1 MGLWEVETEETEDGT
16 VVEDGRIEDTQTP
29 PPLGHGDALPLAS
42 RLGSSLS
49 PRTLSSE
56 FWSAQ
61 LSLPFSAAALSL
73 SLSTGARLAAGL
85 SLTLLHRTPQNQ
97 ADFNGLALN
106 PLLACSARLSPR
118 LAFRCHLPIPST
130 LSPSI
135 PSFISTVLDT
145 RVITVTMSVSVNPRR
160 RTPVTRPESPAGTG
174 LTLKTNSLRK
184 GATFHSPT
192 SPTSSMDDALT
203 AAPPS
208 LRRSQTNLD
217 DVVDAHCRRMAL
229 IVDDIDK
236 SLANINLVSPKT
248 KSFRDDSLPVPRG
261 FLNLPVV
268 DPAMAKEKSK
278 ETERRILRPRTRRSS
293 RHHESDSGLGTSVAP
308 TTETEPATTAS
319 KKASA
324 ITRSAANTSSATMEK
339 LPALSSKAVNRIHE
353 HVLRPLRA
361 KPALKDFEPIVLD
374 IPRRIREKEII
385 CLRDLEKTLIFMAPI
400 RQYAG
405 QLAAAKETG
414 SDAAEMDVDP
424 YDIRSQ
430 LIPHST
436 NLFRRTDEIKLF
448 GGIADNGRP
457 AELIRI
463 RKDGK
468 AISMATGLEVDL
480 DDPKSPIQMK
490 RSLSQQLED
499 DEEIMRSMARRKKN
513 ASPEELAPKKCREPG
528 CNKEFKRPCD
538 LTKHEKTHSRPWKCP
553 VTSCK
558 YHNYG
563 WPTEK
568 EMDRHHNDKHSSAP
582 PMYECLYKPCP
593 YKSKRESNCKQH
605 MEKAHGWQYV
615 RTKTNGK
622 KPSSVAGSVAQST
635 PLLNQMPTP
644 STSSAATPPA
654 PLDQAQQFNF
664 NDPLLAP
671 MHPIGPV
678 GDFASHIDGMEFPSY
693 ISDEEFDQM
702 VGQGGFDGQMDLEM
716 SLSPS
721 DHNTP
726 ATEISTG
733 PYIYQDG
740 PDFTVNEDI
749 YGAHAQIP
757 TPDRAVFAQKELD
770 MAFPIYQPVPACQ
783 PQIVPAQTAPHISP
797 IGQGNAMLFT
807 LNSLAEV
814 DEGFE
819 DNYTGGGNEFCGND
833 FQLFPAN
840 NVTKMYEPL
849 FGEVPSAGLGYSQAS
864 QDPFQSIDWNLD
876 YQNFQ
881 SQ

>member
-1 MGLWEVETEETEDGT
+1 
-16 VVEDGRIEDTQTP
+16 
-29 PPLGHGDALPLAS
+29 
-42 RLGSSLS
+42 
-49 PRTLSSE
+49 
-56 FWSAQ
+56 
-61 LSLPFSAAALSL
+61 
-73 SLSTGARLAAGL
+73 
-85 SLTLLHRTPQNQ
+85 
-97 ADFNGLALN
+97 
-106 PLLACSARLSPR
+106 
-118 LAFRCHLPIPST
+118 
-130 LSPSI
+130 
-135 PSFISTVLDT
+135 
-145 RVITVTMSVSVNPRR
+145 MSVSVNPRR

-385 CLRDLEKTLIFMAPI
+385 CLRDLEKTLIFMAPERTKTAALYLDFCLTSIHCIQATVEYLSDREQTRPNDRPYTNGYFIDLVEQI

-424 YDIRSQ
+424 
-430 LIPHST
+430 
-436 NLFRRTDEIKLF
+436 TDEIKLF

-783 PQIVPAQTAPHISP
+783 PQIAPAQTAPHISP

-807 LNSLAEV
+807 PNSLAEV

-819 DNYTGGGNEFCGND
+819 DNYAGAGNEFCGND

>member
-1 MGLWEVETEETEDGT
+1 
-16 VVEDGRIEDTQTP
+16 
-29 PPLGHGDALPLAS
+29 
-42 RLGSSLS
+42 
-49 PRTLSSE
+49 
-56 FWSAQ
+56 
-61 LSLPFSAAALSL
+61 
-73 SLSTGARLAAGL
+73 
-85 SLTLLHRTPQNQ
+85 
-97 ADFNGLALN
+97 
-106 PLLACSARLSPR
+106 
-118 LAFRCHLPIPST
+118 
-130 LSPSI
+130 
-135 PSFISTVLDT
+135 
-145 RVITVTMSVSVNPRR
+145 MSVSVNPRR

-385 CLRDLEKTLIFMAPI
+385 CLRDLEKTLIFMAPVSHSLTETGVWAITYRSLMKERTKTAALYLDFCLTSIHCIQATVEYLSDREQTRPNDRPYTNGYFIDLVEQI

-424 YDIRSQ
+424 YDIRFQ

-807 LNSLAEV
+807 PNSLAEV

>member
-1 MGLWEVETEETEDGT
+1 
-16 VVEDGRIEDTQTP
+16 
-29 PPLGHGDALPLAS
+29 
-42 RLGSSLS
+42 
-49 PRTLSSE
+49 
-56 FWSAQ
+56 
-61 LSLPFSAAALSL
+61 
-73 SLSTGARLAAGL
+73 
-85 SLTLLHRTPQNQ
+85 
-97 ADFNGLALN
+97 
-106 PLLACSARLSPR
+106 
-118 LAFRCHLPIPST
+118 
-130 LSPSI
+130 
-135 PSFISTVLDT
+135 
-145 RVITVTMSVSVNPRR
+145 MSVSVNPRR
-160 RTPVTRPESPAGTG
+160 RTPVTRPESPASSG
-174 LTLKTNSLRK
+174 LSLKTNSLRK

-192 SPTSSMDDALT
+192 SPTSSLDDALT
-203 AAPPS
+203 APPS

-236 SLANINLVSPKT
+236 SLANINLVSPKL

-324 ITRSAANTSSATMEK
+324 ITRSAANTSSSTMEK

-374 IPRRIREKEII
+374 VPRRIREKEII
-385 CLRDLEKTLIFMAPI
+385 CLRDLEKTLIFMAPLLHETGVWGNTYRSLMKERTKTAALYLDFCLTSIRCIQATVEYLSDREQTRPNDRPYTNGYFIDLVEQI

-424 YDIRSQ
+424 YDTHPRLS
-430 LIPHST
+430 LLHLANVFSS
-436 NLFRRTDEIKLF
+436 TDEIKLF
-448 GGIADNGRP
+448 GGIAENGRP
-457 AELIRI
+457 AELVRV

-480 DDPKSPIQMK
+480 DDAKSPIQMK

-553 VTSCK
+553 VKSCK
-558 YHNYG
+558 YHEYG

-622 KPSSVAGSVAQST
+622 KPSSKAGSRCH
-635 PLLNQMPTP
+635 
-644 STSSAATPPA
+644 PP
-654 PLDQAQQFNF
+654 PPMDQAQFNF

-671 MHPIGPV
+671 MHAIGPV

-693 ISDEEFDQM
+693 ISDEEFDQ
-702 VGQGGFDGQMDLEM
+702 VLGVSGPFDGQLDM
-716 SLSPS
+716 SMSPS

-726 ATEISTG
+726 STDVSYG
-733 PYIYQDG
+733 PYSYQEG

-749 YGAHAQIP
+749 YGAHAQLP
-757 TPDRAVFAQKELD
+757 TPDRAVFAEKMNL
-770 MAFPIYQPVPACQ
+770 AFPIYQPVPTCQ
-783 PQIVPAQTAPHISP
+783 PQIDTIQTAPHISP
-797 IGQGNAMLFT
+797 IGQGNAMLYT
-807 LNSLAEV
+807 PSSLAEV

-819 DNYTGGGNEFCGND
+819 DTYTGGANEFCGND

-840 NVTKMYEPL
+840 NVTKTYEPL
-849 FGEVPSAGLGYSQAS
+849 FGEVPSAGLGYSQTS
-864 QDPFQSIDWNLD
+864 QDPFQSLDWNMD
-876 YQNFQ
+876 YQNFPGQ
-881 SQ
+881 

>member
-1 MGLWEVETEETEDGT
+1 
-16 VVEDGRIEDTQTP
+16 
-29 PPLGHGDALPLAS
+29 
-42 RLGSSLS
+42 
-49 PRTLSSE
+49 
-56 FWSAQ
+56 
-61 LSLPFSAAALSL
+61 
-73 SLSTGARLAAGL
+73 
-85 SLTLLHRTPQNQ
+85 
-97 ADFNGLALN
+97 
-106 PLLACSARLSPR
+106 
-118 LAFRCHLPIPST
+118 
-130 LSPSI
+130 
-135 PSFISTVLDT
+135 
-145 RVITVTMSVSVNPRR
+145 MSVSVNPRR

-192 SPTSSMDDALT
+192 SPTSSLDDALT

-385 CLRDLEKTLIFMAPI
+385 CLRDLEKTLVFMAPERTKTAALYLDFCLTSIHCIQATVEYLSDREQTRPNDRPYTNGYFIDLVEQI

-424 YDIRSQ
+424 
-430 LIPHST
+430 
-436 NLFRRTDEIKLF
+436 TDEIKLF

-553 VTSCK
+553 VSSCK

-622 KPSSVAGSVAQST
+622 KPSSVAGSVTGSVTHST

-702 VGQGGFDGQMDLEM
+702 VGGGFDGQMDLEM

-726 ATEISTG
+726 ATEISNG

-757 TPDRAVFAQKELD
+757 TPDRAVFAQKELN

-783 PQIVPAQTAPHISP
+783 PQIAPAQTAPHISP

-807 LNSLAEV
+807 PNSLAEV

>member
-1 MGLWEVETEETEDGT
+1 M
-16 VVEDGRIEDTQTP
+16 
-29 PPLGHGDALPLAS
+29 
-42 RLGSSLS
+42 
-49 PRTLSSE
+49 
-56 FWSAQ
+56 
-61 LSLPFSAAALSL
+61 
-73 SLSTGARLAAGL
+73 
-85 SLTLLHRTPQNQ
+85 
-97 ADFNGLALN
+97 
-106 PLLACSARLSPR
+106 
-118 LAFRCHLPIPST
+118 
-130 LSPSI
+130 
-135 PSFISTVLDT
+135 
-145 RVITVTMSVSVNPRR
+145 
-160 RTPVTRPESPAGTG
+160 TRPESPAGTG

-192 SPTSSMDDALT
+192 SPTSSLDDALT

-385 CLRDLEKTLIFMAPI
+385 CLRDLEKTLIFMAPVSHSLTETGVWAITYRSLMKERTKTAALYLDFCLTSIHCIQATVEYLSDREQTRPNDRPYTNGYFIDLVEQI

-430 LIPHST
+430 LALYST
-436 NLFRRTDEIKLF
+436 NMFRRTDEIKLF

-553 VTSCK
+553 VASCK

-622 KPSSVAGSVAQST
+622 KPSSVAGSVTQST
-635 PLLNQMPTP
+635 PMLNHMPTP

-757 TPDRAVFAQKELD
+757 TPDRVVFAQKELN

-783 PQIVPAQTAPHISP
+783 PQIAPAQTAPHISP

-807 LNSLAEV
+807 PNSLAEV

-819 DNYTGGGNEFCGND
+819 DNYTSGGNEFCGND

>member
-1 MGLWEVETEETEDGT
+1 
-16 VVEDGRIEDTQTP
+16 
-29 PPLGHGDALPLAS
+29 
-42 RLGSSLS
+42 
-49 PRTLSSE
+49 
-56 FWSAQ
+56 
-61 LSLPFSAAALSL
+61 
-73 SLSTGARLAAGL
+73 
-85 SLTLLHRTPQNQ
+85 
-97 ADFNGLALN
+97 
-106 PLLACSARLSPR
+106 
-118 LAFRCHLPIPST
+118 
-130 LSPSI
+130 
-135 PSFISTVLDT
+135 
-145 RVITVTMSVSVNPRR
+145 MSVSVNPRR
-160 RTPVTRPESPAGTG
+160 RTPVTRPESPAGSG

-192 SPTSSMDDALT
+192 SPTSSQDDALT
-203 AAPPS
+203 APPS

-236 SLANINLVSPKT
+236 SLANINLVSPKA

-308 TTETEPATTAS
+308 TTETESATTAS

-324 ITRSAANTSSATMEK
+324 ITRSAANTSSSTMEK

-361 KPALKDFEPIVLD
+361 KPALKDFESIVLD
-374 IPRRIREKEII
+374 VPRRIRDKEII
-385 CLRDLEKTLIFMAPI
+385 CLRDLEKTLIFMAPVSQLLNETGVWGNTYRSLMKERTKTAALYLDFCLTSIRCIQATVEYLSDREQTRPNDRPYTNGYFIDLVEQI

-414 SDAAEMDVDP
+414 TDAAEMDVDP
-424 YDIRSQ
+424 
-430 LIPHST
+430 
-436 NLFRRTDEIKLF
+436 TDEIKLF
-448 GGIADNGRP
+448 GGITENGRP
-457 AELIRI
+457 AELVRV

-480 DDPKSPIQMK
+480 DDAKSPIQMK

-513 ASPEELAPKKCREPG
+513 ASPEELAPRSAASPAATRSSSALATSPSTRRLTLVPG
-528 CNKEFKRPCD
+528 NAPS
-538 LTKHEKTHSRPWKCP
+538 SRAN
-553 VTSCK
+553 TMSM
-558 YHNYG
+558 
-563 WPTEK
+563 

-622 KPSSVAGSVAQST
+622 KPSSKAGSVTHST
-635 PLLNQMPTP
+635 PQLIHMPTP
-644 STSSAATPPA
+644 STSSAATPP
-654 PLDQAQQFNF
+654 PPIDQAQFNF
-664 NDPLLAP
+664 NDPILAP
-671 MHPIGPV
+671 LHAIGPV

-693 ISDEEFDQM
+693 ISDEEFDQ
-702 VGQGGFDGQMDLEM
+702 VLGVSGPFDGQLDM
-716 SLSPS
+716 SMSPS

-726 ATEISTG
+726 STDVSYG
-733 PYIYQDG
+733 PYSYQEG

-749 YGAHAQIP
+749 YGAHAQLP
-757 TPDRAVFAQKELD
+757 TPDRAVFAEK
-770 MAFPIYQPVPACQ
+770 MNIAFPIYQSVSACQ
-783 PQIVPAQTAPHISP
+783 PQLDTVQTAPHISP
-797 IGQGNAMLFT
+797 IGQGNAMLYT
-807 LNSLAEV
+807 PNSLADV

-819 DNYTGGGNEFCGND
+819 DTFTGGGNEFCGND

-840 NVTKMYEPL
+840 NMSKTYEPL
-849 FGEVPSAGLGYSQAS
+849 FGEMPSAGLGYSQTS
-864 QDPFQSIDWNLD
+864 QDPFQSLDWNMD

-881 SQ
+881 NQ

>member
-1 MGLWEVETEETEDGT
+1 
-16 VVEDGRIEDTQTP
+16 
-29 PPLGHGDALPLAS
+29 
-42 RLGSSLS
+42 
-49 PRTLSSE
+49 
-56 FWSAQ
+56 
-61 LSLPFSAAALSL
+61 
-73 SLSTGARLAAGL
+73 
-85 SLTLLHRTPQNQ
+85 
-97 ADFNGLALN
+97 
-106 PLLACSARLSPR
+106 
-118 LAFRCHLPIPST
+118 
-130 LSPSI
+130 
-135 PSFISTVLDT
+135 
-145 RVITVTMSVSVNPRR
+145 MSVSVNPRR

-192 SPTSSMDDALT
+192 SPTSSLDDALT

-236 SLANINLVSPKT
+236 SLANITLVSPKT

-385 CLRDLEKTLIFMAPI
+385 CLRDLEKTLIFMAPVSHSLIETGNWAITYRSLMKERTKTAALYLDFCLTSIHCIQATVEYLSDREQTRPNDRPYTNGYFIDLVEQI

-424 YDIRSQ
+424 YDTRAQ
-430 LIPHST
+430 LAPHST
-436 NLFRRTDEIKLF
+436 DIFCSTDEIKLF

-553 VTSCK
+553 VSSCK

-622 KPSSVAGSVAQST
+622 KPSSVAGSVTHST

-702 VGQGGFDGQMDLEM
+702 VGGGFDGQMDLEM

-726 ATEISTG
+726 ATEISNG

-757 TPDRAVFAQKELD
+757 TPDRAVFAQKELN
-770 MAFPIYQPVPACQ
+770 MAFPIYQPAPACQ
-783 PQIVPAQTAPHISP
+783 PQIAPVQTAPHISP

-807 LNSLAEV
+807 PNSLAEV

>member
-1 MGLWEVETEETEDGT
+1 
-16 VVEDGRIEDTQTP
+16 
-29 PPLGHGDALPLAS
+29 
-42 RLGSSLS
+42 
-49 PRTLSSE
+49 
-56 FWSAQ
+56 
-61 LSLPFSAAALSL
+61 
-73 SLSTGARLAAGL
+73 
-85 SLTLLHRTPQNQ
+85 
-97 ADFNGLALN
+97 
-106 PLLACSARLSPR
+106 
-118 LAFRCHLPIPST
+118 
-130 LSPSI
+130 
-135 PSFISTVLDT
+135 
-145 RVITVTMSVSVNPRR
+145 MSVSVNPRR
-160 RTPVTRPESPAGTG
+160 RTPVTRPESPASSG
-174 LTLKTNSLRK
+174 LSLKTNSLRK
-184 GATFHSPT
+184 GATFHSPI
-192 SPTSSMDDALT
+192 SPTSSLDDAL

-236 SLANINLVSPKT
+236 SLANINLVSPKL

-324 ITRSAANTSSATMEK
+324 ITRSAANTSSSTMEK

-374 IPRRIREKEII
+374 VPRRIREKEII
-385 CLRDLEKTLIFMAPI
+385 CLRDLEKTLIFMAPVSQLLHETGVWGNTYRSLMKERTKTAALYLDFCLTSIRCIQATVEYLSDREQTRPNDRPYTNGYFIDLVEQI

-424 YDIRSQ
+424 YDTHPRLS
-430 LIPHST
+430 LLHLANVFSS
-436 NLFRRTDEIKLF
+436 TDEIKLF
-448 GGIADNGRP
+448 GGIAENGRP
-457 AELIRI
+457 AELVRV

-480 DDPKSPIQMK
+480 DDAKSPIQMK

-553 VTSCK
+553 VKSCK
-558 YHNYG
+558 YHEYG

-622 KPSSVAGSVAQST
+622 KPSSKAGS
-635 PLLNQMPTP
+635 
-644 STSSAATPPA
+644 
-654 PLDQAQQFNF
+654 
-664 NDPLLAP
+664 
-671 MHPIGPV
+671 
-678 GDFASHIDGMEFPSY
+678 FPSY
-693 ISDEEFDQM
+693 ISDEEFDQ
-702 VGQGGFDGQMDLEM
+702 VLGVSGPFDGQLDM
-716 SLSPS
+716 SMSPS

-726 ATEISTG
+726 STDVSYG
-733 PYIYQDG
+733 PYSYQEG

-749 YGAHAQIP
+749 YGAHAQLP
-757 TPDRAVFAQKELD
+757 TPDRAVFAEKMNL
-770 MAFPIYQPVPACQ
+770 AFPIYQPVPTCQ
-783 PQIVPAQTAPHISP
+783 PQIDTIQTAPHISP
-797 IGQGNAMLFT
+797 IGQGNAMLYT
-807 LNSLAEV
+807 PSSLAEV

-819 DNYTGGGNEFCGND
+819 DTYTGGANEFCGND

-840 NVTKMYEPL
+840 NVTKTYEPL
-849 FGEVPSAGLGYSQAS
+849 FGEVPSAGLGYSQTS
-864 QDPFQSIDWNLD
+864 QDPFQSLDWNMD
-876 YQNFQ
+876 YQNFPGQ
-881 SQ
+881 

>member
-1 MGLWEVETEETEDGT
+1 
-16 VVEDGRIEDTQTP
+16 
-29 PPLGHGDALPLAS
+29 
-42 RLGSSLS
+42 
-49 PRTLSSE
+49 
-56 FWSAQ
+56 
-61 LSLPFSAAALSL
+61 
-73 SLSTGARLAAGL
+73 
-85 SLTLLHRTPQNQ
+85 
-97 ADFNGLALN
+97 
-106 PLLACSARLSPR
+106 
-118 LAFRCHLPIPST
+118 
-130 LSPSI
+130 
-135 PSFISTVLDT
+135 
-145 RVITVTMSVSVNPRR
+145 MSVSVNPRR

-385 CLRDLEKTLIFMAPI
+385 CLRDLEKTLIFMAPVSHSLTETGVWAITYRSLMKERTKTAALYLDFCLTSIHCIQATVEYLSDREQTRPNDRPYTNGYFIDLVEQI

-807 LNSLAEV
+807 PNSLAEV